1 MTICNKTSLLPDLL
15 LTRLQIG
22 FVAIVFHRFHLCFGY
37 KRGGDY
43 FHTIKVMIVPKQQ
56 LTGIVLTQVMT
67 GNLSESCLTLSDRA
81 DCFNVVKFS
90 SHVFSFVIVLVVS

>member
-1 MTICNKTSLLPDLL
+1 MVH
-15 LTRLQIG
+15 LQIG
-22 FVAIVFHRFHLCFGY
+22 LVAIVFHRFHLCFGY

-43 FHTIKVMIVPKQQ
+43 FHAIEVMIVPKQQ
-56 LTGIVLTQVMT
+56 FTGIVLTQVMT
-67 GNLSESCLTLSDRA
+67 GNFPESCLTLSDRA